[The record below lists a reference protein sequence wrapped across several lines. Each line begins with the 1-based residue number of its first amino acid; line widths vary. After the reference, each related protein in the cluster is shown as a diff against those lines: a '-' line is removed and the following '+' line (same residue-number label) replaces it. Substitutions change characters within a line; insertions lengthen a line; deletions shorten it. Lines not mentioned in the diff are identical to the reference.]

1 MKKNEGLFPENFRAK
16 EDNNLVHQA
25 IEEVLHQPV
34 MLGCALLTYGWVGD
48 LTGQACNKGSY
59 TLLSGFFG
67 PASSASSSWTYSVAT
82 PGYPAWSVSNTRPV
96 WYRGQICEISR

>member
-1 MKKNEGLFPENFRAK
+1 MPPIHYLNEGLFPENYRAK

-25 IEEVLHQPV
+25 TEEVLHQPV

-67 PASSASSSWTYSVAT
+67 PSSSASSSWISSLECIEYQASL
-82 PGYPAWSVSNTRPV
+82 VSWTNL
-96 WYRGQICEISR
+96 